1 MSKSIKIYKIKRLSC
16 KSLDLH
22 TITSIF
28 VFSVNENELTKTI
41 SNYYGQ
47 NFDSHRY
54 LNKFF
59 DISID
64 LPKVNISNYMEYLE
78 KSNSIFQIYVKK
90 VSLFYYKIYLNR
102 LNTGKSNIIHFFKN
116 FFTST
121 YFIFNKKSN
130 QKNSN
135 SLSAKMQYLSDYFN
149 YYITL
154 IPEHRFRMYL
164 TRSTCSLIT

>member
-1 MSKSIKIYKIKRLSC
+1 MAGIERFELPNDWFRASC
-16 KSLDLH
+16 
-22 TITSIF
+22 
-28 VFSVNENELTKTI
+28 LTAWLYPNCRT
-41 SNYYGQ
+41 
-47 NFDSHRY
+47 
-54 LNKFF
+54 
-59 DISID
+59 
-64 LPKVNISNYMEYLE
+64 NYMEYLE